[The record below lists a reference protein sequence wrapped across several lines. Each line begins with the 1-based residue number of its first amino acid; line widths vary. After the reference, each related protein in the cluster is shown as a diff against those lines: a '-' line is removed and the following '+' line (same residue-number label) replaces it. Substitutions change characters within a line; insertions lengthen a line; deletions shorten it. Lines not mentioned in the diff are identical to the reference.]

1 MEANMSPAQVPGP
14 GQGYRLRDRTNPIA
28 TTLERSRL
36 LDAEELSALRQIPY
50 KKVTFEAAQLVQ
62 DALDRAGQ
70 ILLVLD
76 GLAAVQ
82 TDFSDGS
89 RQITDTLAPGDLY
102 GLGGLLG
109 LDPDHAVA
117 SITRLSIAVIDPAS
131 LAPLL
136 AARPRLYAA
145 LLWASQR
152 RERILREHVRIVG
165 RRNARKRLAHLL
177 CCLHARHL
185 ERDPTAE
192 TYTLAV
198 THSVLADA
206 IGMTTVHV
214 GRVLRGL
221 TRERLIRNGR
231 CGVAVINAQRLRSV
245 AEFHGIH

>member
-1 MEANMSPAQVPGP
+1 MDSTLSPAQV
-14 GQGYRLRDRTNPIA
+14 QGLGHAYRPRDRTNPIA
-28 TTLERSRL
+28 ATLERSRL
-36 LDAEELSALRQIPY
+36 LDPEELHALRQIPY
-50 KKVTFEAAQLVQ
+50 RKVTFEAGQLVQ
-62 DALDRAGQ
+62 DAVDRTGQ
-70 ILLVLD
+70 LLLILD

-109 LDPDHAVA
+109 LDADHAVA
-117 SITRLSIAVIDPAS
+117 SITRLSVVAIDPAS
-131 LAPLL
+131 LASLL
-136 AARPRLYAA
+136 AARPHIYAA

-177 CCLHARHL
+177 SCLQARHL
-185 ERDPTAE
+185 ERDPKAE

-221 TRERLIRNGR
+221 SRERLIRNSR